1 MFWPIYMY
9 LIASLAIAG
18 SAAYH
23 VGWSTGLLTIAASS
37 LFLVAGGGL
46 KASLW
51 WGDKAQKIG
60 GSVVAVLLAALAQ
73 WLSSGFSVQLF
84 GQPLS
89 GELWGWIGFAVCFV
103 FANKKL
109 AEPETWTP
117 KSKAAASAQSLAN
130 RQAALTREKII
141 QEYGALMERT
151 PPLPTRIEDV
161 SALPHPK
168 EAILE
173 ALLQEIV
180 RRHPQHIS
188 DAMRAGAI
196 SLAQYQPGVGND
208 PLEMLGVD
216 VAKLQLP
223 NERDVEALRAQAK
236 LIAETESKTRERFHE
251 FNKLVTEDLK
261 RINAMIAA
269 AEALGQPSQND
280 VTGNH

>member
-1 MFWPIYMY
+1 MFWPIYVY

-18 SAAYH
+18 SAAFN
-23 VGWSTGLLTIAASS
+23 VGWWPGLYTIATSF

-84 GQPLS
+84 GHPLS
-89 GELWGWIGFAVCFV
+89 GGLWGWVGFTVCFI

-109 AEPETWTP
+109 AEPEAWAP
-117 KSKAAASAQSLAN
+117 KSTATVTAQSLAN

-141 QEYGALMERT
+141 KEYGGLMERT

-168 EAILE
+168 EAILD

-180 RRHPQHIS
+180 RGYPQHIS
-188 DAMRAGAI
+188 DAMRAGAM

-216 VAKLQLP
+216 VTKLQLP
-223 NERDVEALRAQAK
+223 NERDLDALRAQAK
-236 LIAETESKTRERFHE
+236 LITETESETRERFHE

-261 RINAMIAA
+261 RIKAMIAA
-269 AEALGQPSQND
+269 AEALGQKMRE
-280 VTGNH
+280 

>member
-23 VGWSTGLLTIAASS
+23 VGWSTGLLAIAASS

-84 GQPLS
+84 GQSLS
-89 GELWGWIGFAVCFV
+89 GGLWGWIGFAVCFV

-117 KSKAAASAQSLAN
+117 KSKAAVSAQSLAN

-141 QEYGALMERT
+141 QEYGA
-151 PPLPTRIEDV
+151 
-161 SALPHPK
+161 
-168 EAILE
+168 AIIYL
-173 ALLQEIV
+173 
-180 RRHPQHIS
+180 
-188 DAMRAGAI
+188 
-196 SLAQYQPGVGND
+196 
-208 PLEMLGVD
+208 
-216 VAKLQLP
+216 
-223 NERDVEALRAQAK
+223 
-236 LIAETESKTRERFHE
+236 T
-251 FNKLVTEDLK
+251 
-261 RINAMIAA
+261 
-269 AEALGQPSQND
+269 
-280 VTGNH
+280 